1 MRGFVYPCK
10 EHSMKSIVIDVLL
23 AVLAVTIVMLV
34 FSLLISLV

>member
-1 MRGFVYPCK
+1 
-10 EHSMKSIVIDVLL
+10 MKSIVIDVLL